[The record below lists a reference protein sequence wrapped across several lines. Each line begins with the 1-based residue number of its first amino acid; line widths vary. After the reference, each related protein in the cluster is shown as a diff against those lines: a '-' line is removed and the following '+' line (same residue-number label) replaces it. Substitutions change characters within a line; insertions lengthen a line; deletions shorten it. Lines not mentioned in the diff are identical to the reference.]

1 MLVMSVSGAVLVG
14 CSGSPVAEPS
24 GEGSPVGSTAVPA
37 APTTSPMRPPTAR
50 TLAGPLTYVAMGD
63 SYTIG
68 TGVKAGNRWPNQ
80 LVRALRPGVSLDLAA
95 NLGVHGY
102 TSAQLIEE
110 QLPQLDSL
118 GAEFV
123 TVLIG
128 VNDVFQG
135 GDAET
140 YQANVRTILDDLLG
154 RLPASRILVVS
165 TPDYTLT
172 PEGAASDG
180 ADAKGAE
187 IERFNQILREET
199 VARGI
204 GWVDISA
211 VADRVPDD
219 PSLVAQDGL
228 HPSGKQYSGWVELI
242 APVARELLMQ
252 EEADE

>member
-1 MLVMSVSGAVLVG
+1 MLAMYVSGAVLVG
-14 CSGSPVAEPS
+14 CSGSAVTEPS
-24 GEGSPVGSTAVPA
+24 GEGTPVGSPALPATPTA
-37 APTTSPMRPPTAR
+37 SPMRPPTAR
-50 TLAGPLTYVAMGD
+50 SSRAPLTYVALGD

-68 TGVKAGNRWPNQ
+68 TAVKARNRWPNQ
-80 LVRALRPGVSLDLAA
+80 LVRALRPDVSLDLAA
-95 NLGVHGY
+95 NLGVHGQA
-102 TSAQLIEE
+102 SSQLIEE

-118 GAEFV
+118 DADFV

-128 VNDVFQG
+128 VNDVFRG

-172 PEGAASDG
+172 PEGTRDDHAAS
-180 ADAKGAE
+180 KSSE
-187 IERFNQILREET
+187 IARFNEILHDET
-199 VARGI
+199 TTRGI
-204 GWVDISA
+204 GWVDIST

-228 HPSGKQYSGWVELI
+228 HPSGKQYSAWVELI
-242 APVARELLMQ
+242 APVARESLTR
-252 EEADE
+252 DE